1 MGGGSAWNC
10 GGVEGRAVAGGAVKG
25 TSVPGIARK
34 ASGELAGGG
43 GFTGEGR
50 DVSSDGGMDA
60 DEWFWN
66 GTAVVV
72 APVGSVTYKGKTV
85 KFCDGKVGPTSQAMY
100 DELTGI
106 QQGKLPDE
114 RGWNVKVPKFPISG

>member
-1 MGGGSAWNC
+1 MH
-10 GGVEGRAVAGGAVKG
+10 RAPYVVKDKGAV
-25 TSVPGIARK
+25 VR
-34 ASGELAGGG
+34 AGVAL
-43 GFTGEGR
+43 
-50 DVSSDGGMDA
+50 DSDKVVRLPA
-60 DEWFWN
+60 

-72 APVGSVTYKGKTV
+72 APVGSVEYKGKTV